1 MASLFAEFPNL
12 LNRAILLVNLIDHCT
27 AVFHGWHGRLLK
39 AAAVTVIESSDI
51 NYVFIAL
58 GIDTESGVLRP
69 GVVKVTFALAVF
81 TFDRLTVLI
90 KGFENIFWRDTPF
103 PAVRGGED
111 PLNFLVPTNFDDGR
125 LMAGTNDDRVICR
138 IIVDGVDVSPV
149 TASPYAGDITECVG
163 VFPLLA
169 RSSAERDLPA

>member
-90 KGFENIFWRDTPF
+90 NGFENFFGEIPF
-103 PAVRGGED
+103 PEKFS
-111 PLNFLVPTNFDDGR
+111 NQIGR
-125 LMAGTNDDRVICR
+125 AHV
-138 IIVDGVDVSPV
+138 
-149 TASPYAGDITECVG
+149 
-163 VFPLLA
+163 
-169 RSSAERDLPA
+169 

>member
-90 KGFENIFWRDTPF
+90 NGFENF
-103 PAVRGGED
+103 
-111 PLNFLVPTNFDDGR
+111 
-125 LMAGTNDDRVICR
+125 
-138 IIVDGVDVSPV
+138 
-149 TASPYAGDITECVG
+149 
-163 VFPLLA
+163 LA
-169 RSSAERDLPA
+169 RSLSSRPGRRGST